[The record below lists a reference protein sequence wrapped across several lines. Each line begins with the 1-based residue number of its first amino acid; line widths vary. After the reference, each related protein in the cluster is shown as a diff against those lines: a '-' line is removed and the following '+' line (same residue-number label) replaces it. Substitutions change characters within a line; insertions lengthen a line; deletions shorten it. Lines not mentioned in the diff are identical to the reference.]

1 MQACR
6 WEIGTLW
13 TKIKELEFWGH
24 TWSKEDMFYEMTIA
38 VMDSIIQQGNL
49 RKNAMC
55 LLRYYEPNSDAEK
68 VGRQLRDRMQ
78 KRRQQAALVAKLAKQ
93 KAK

>member
-24 TWSKEDMFYEMTIA
+24 TYSKEDMFYEMTIA
-38 VMDSIIQQGNL
+38 EMDSIIKQGNL
-49 RKNAMC
+49 RKNAMY
-55 LLRYYEPNSDAEK
+55 LLRYYEPNRDAEK
-68 VGRQLRDRMQ
+68 VGRQLRDRGQ
-78 KRRQQAALVAKLAKQ
+78 ARRWKAQQAVKLAEQETK
-93 KAK
+93 

>member
-1 MQACR
+1 
-6 WEIGTLW
+6 
-13 TKIKELEFWGH
+13 
-24 TWSKEDMFYEMTIA
+24 MTIA

-55 LLRYYEPNSDAEK
+55 LLRYYEPHSDAEK

-78 KRRQQAALVAKLAKQ
+78 NRRWKAALAARLAEQATK
-93 KAK
+93 

>member
-1 MQACR
+1 M
-6 WEIGTLW
+6 W

-24 TWSKEDMFYEMTIA
+24 TLSKEDMFYKMTVA

-49 RKNAMC
+49 RENAMC
-55 LLRYYEPNSDAEK
+55 LLRYYEPNRDAEK

-78 KRRQQAALVAKLAKQ
+78 KRRWQAARAAQQAEQETK
-93 KAK
+93 